1 MQERCGEAFMDCFGK
16 VRSEE
21 SGRAKCEIEVRAR

>member
-16 VRSEE
+16 VRHEE
-21 SGRAKCEIEVRAR
+21 SGRAKYEIAAGAR

>member
-16 VRSEE
+16 VRREE
-21 SGRAKCEIEVRAR
+21 SGPVACMLEVRNR